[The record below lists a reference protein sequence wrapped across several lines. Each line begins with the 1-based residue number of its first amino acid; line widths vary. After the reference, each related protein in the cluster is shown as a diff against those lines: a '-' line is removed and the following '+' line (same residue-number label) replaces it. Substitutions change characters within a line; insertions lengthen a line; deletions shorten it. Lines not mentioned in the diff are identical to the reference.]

1 MKPNKLVLGSVLAVF
16 ITAGCAGPEGAA
28 PAEETNSVVEE
39 ESSAGIEVDEGL
51 FNVEITI
58 PAEFFALGGQTEAD
72 IAANAKESGYENY
85 VLNADGSVTYT
96 MSKAAHNAALQ
107 EMRDGI
113 DDSIQEAVNE
123 SPDVFQSVTYNDAAT
138 KFDVT
143 VDRAEYDASFG
154 AGFISF
160 TLGISGMFYQMF
172 DGVPTEEQ
180 GVVINFID
188 GATGEM
194 FDTQTWPMEG

>member
-1 MKPNKLVLGSVLAVF
+1 LNFTQFALVGIVTAVLAS
-16 ITAGCAGPEGAA
+16 GCAGPEEPA
-28 PAEETNSVVEE
+28 PREDSTATIEE

-51 FNVEITI
+51 FNVEVTI
-58 PAEFFALGGQTEAD
+58 PAEFFEGQTEAD
-72 IAANAKESGYENY
+72 IAANAEESGYGNY
-85 VLNADGSVTYT
+85 VFNADGSVTYT
-96 MSKAAHNAALQ
+96 MSKAAHDAALQ

-113 DDSIQEAVNE
+113 EDSIQDAVNA

-138 KFDVT
+138 KFEVT
-143 VDRAEYDASFG
+143 VDKAAYDASFE

-172 DGVPTEEQ
+172 DGVPTEAQ
-180 GVVINFID
+180 GVIIDFID
-188 GATGEM
+188 GATGEV

>member
-1 MKPNKLVLGSVLAVF
+1 MNFTQFALVGIVTAVLAS
-16 ITAGCAGPEGAA
+16 GCAGPEEPA
-28 PAEETNSVVEE
+28 PREDSTATIEE

-51 FNVEITI
+51 FNVEVTI
-58 PAEFFALGGQTEAD
+58 PAEFFEGQTEAD
-72 IAANAKESGYENY
+72 IAANAEESGYGNY
-85 VLNADGSVTYT
+85 VFNADGSVTYT
-96 MSKAAHNAALQ
+96 MSKAAHDAALQ

-113 DDSIQEAVNE
+113 EDSIQDAVNA

-138 KFDVT
+138 KFEVT
-143 VDRAEYDASFG
+143 VDKAAYDASFE

-172 DGVPTEEQ
+172 DGVPTEAQ
-180 GVVINFID
+180 GVIIDFID
-188 GATGEM
+188 GATGEV

>member
-1 MKPNKLVLGSVLAVF
+1 LKSNKLVLGSVLAIL
-16 ITAGCAGPEGAA
+16 ITSGCAGPEEAA
-28 PAEETNSVVEE
+28 PAEETTAVVEE

-51 FNVEITI
+51 FNVEVTI
-58 PAEFFALGGQTEAD
+58 PAEFFEGQTEAD
-72 IAANAKESGYENY
+72 IAANAEESGYENY
-85 VLNADGSVTYT
+85 VFNADGSVTYT
-96 MSKAAHNAALQ
+96 MSKAAHDAALQ

-113 DDSIQEAVNE
+113 DDSIQEAVNA

-143 VDRAEYDASFG
+143 VDRAAYDASFE

-180 GVVINFID
+180 GVIIDFID
-188 GATGEM
+188 GATGEV